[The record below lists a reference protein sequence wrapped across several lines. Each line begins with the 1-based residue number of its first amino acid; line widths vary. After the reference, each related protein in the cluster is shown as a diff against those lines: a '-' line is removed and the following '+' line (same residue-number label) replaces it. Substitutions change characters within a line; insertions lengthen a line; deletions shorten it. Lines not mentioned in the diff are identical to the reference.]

1 MEVTDEALAHHVLVV
16 AVAIVG
22 KRLDAD
28 AATRVKQA
36 DDLKVLGFHELDQ
49 VLHDDVHAVL
59 VEVAVVAETEEIQL
73 QALALDHAHTGDVVD
88 DDVAEVGLAGL
99 GAQRGE
105 LGAVERHHIL
115 ILGVLV
121 LEGLEHVGAVV
132 KLILRALVAQQRHA
146 LQFLIGS

>member
-28 AATRVKQA
+28 AAAWVEQA
-36 DDLKVLGFHELDQ
+36 DDLDILGVHQLDQ
-49 VLHDDVHAVL
+49 VLHNDVDAVL
-59 VEVAVVAETEEIQL
+59 MEVAVVAETEEIEL
-73 QALALDHAHTGDVVD
+73 QTLALDHAHAGDVVD
-88 DDVAEVGLAGL
+88 DDVAKVGLTRL

-105 LGAVERHHIL
+105 LGAIERHHIF

-121 LEGLEHVGAVV
+121 LEGLKHIGTVV
-132 KLILRALVAQQRHA
+132 KLILCALVAQQRHA
-146 LQFLIGS
+146 F